1 MAGYLK
7 LLGYVFLIYICTYGI
22 VNRICKCIEHHTEW
36 KYRAR
41 IDLEWVNAQRMR
53 KSVRASD
60 RKEGNQNA

>member
-22 VNRICKCIEHHTEW
+22 VNRICKCIEYHTEW

-41 IDLEWVNAQRMR
+41 IDLEWANAQKLS
-53 KSVRASD
+53 KSGRASD
-60 RKEGNQNA
+60 RKEGNQGV